1 MMRLTE
7 FEKTVIFK
15 AITAEDAAARV
26 FVFGSR
32 VNDKARGGDIDLL
45 VLSEQFNRKN
55 VRAARWRMV
64 EELGEQKIDIL
75 TSVDG
80 SEPFVKMIKEQAEE
94 ITT

>member
-1 MMRLTE
+1 MRLTE

-32 VNDKARGGDIDLL
+32 ADDNARGGDIDLL
-45 VLSEQFNRKN
+45 VLSERFSRSNI
-55 VRAARWRMV
+55 RAARWRML
-64 EELGEQKIDIL
+64 EQLGEQKIDIL
-75 TSVDG
+75 TSTDG
-80 SEPFVKMIKEQAEE
+80 SEPFVRMIKQQAQE